1 MATVDEH
8 VKDILGHLL
17 MQNAMLRA
25 ELDTAN
31 ERARHLEAELAR
43 EREPARDG
51 APR

>member
-1 MATVDEH
+1 MPTLDEH

-25 ELDTAN
+25 ELDTAHA
-31 ERARHLEAELAR
+31 RARHLEAELAR
-43 EREPARDG
+43 ERDPARDG